1 MLSARF
7 LYGFNLYVYIEVLEM
22 KIKIR
27 LRVVIALMVSVFT
40 GAAYGHAITMGYE
53 NAGNA
58 GAIDFWMGSYHAGNP
73 LPFEG
78 SLTLTGVNGTN
89 YAANT
94 ATFNTF
100 TNAKPSGLVDGTNN
114 FYAASGH
121 GSSSTAVDD
130 GTYWSVN
137 QSGNPIVSWQGASF
151 TGLAAGDYDFEYDC
165 VGCNMNWDVW
175 NQGLVAEFTIS
186 KAVVSGASQVSEPSI
201 IALFTA
207 GLFGLGLIR
216 RRKDQS

>member
-1 MLSARF
+1 M
-7 LYGFNLYVYIEVLEM
+7 
-22 KIKIR
+22 IKIIK

-40 GAAYGHAITMGYE
+40 GAAHGHAVTMGYE

-58 GAIDFWMGSYHAGNP
+58 GAVDFWMGTYHSGSSLA
-73 LPFEG
+73 FEG
-78 SLTLTGVNGTN
+78 SLSLTGINGTN

-94 ATFNTF
+94 ATFNMF

-114 FYAASGH
+114 FYAASGNY
-121 GSSSTAVDD
+121 GSSGTAIDD
-130 GTYWSVN
+130 GTWFAAN
-137 QSGNPIVSWQGASF
+137 QAHNTIQAWQGTSF
-151 TGLAAGDYDFEYDC
+151 KGLAAGDYDLEYDC
-165 VGCNMNWDVW
+165 NACSFNWEPW
-175 NQGLVAEFTIS
+175 NQGLVGDFTIPE
-186 KAVVSGASQVSEPSI
+186 AIVSGASQVPEPSI